1 LVLGESFSRGWEARC
16 DGRALGT
23 PRPIDGYANGWLAPA
38 DCHEVSFTFAPQRTA
53 QLAYVVS
60 AVFCGLLCLLLVGL
74 RAPLQVPPARRTA
87 LADDRLPHLPLVTSA
102 IVAALATVPLCLLFA
117 LRTSVGIFP
126 VLTFALW
133 RGVPARRLA
142 IVAAGLL
149 GVAVPVAYAIA
160 SPQNR
165 GGYNFDYSIRTIGA
179 HWIGV
184 LALVLLMV
192 ACGRMLIAA
201 RRLRPPVEP
210 PPPELPEHRLEAVA
224 GRR

>member
-1 LVLGESFSRGWEARC
+1 
-16 DGRALGT
+16 
-23 PRPIDGYANGWLAPA
+23 
-38 DCHEVSFTFAPQRTA
+38 
-53 QLAYVVS
+53 
-60 AVFCGLLCLLLVGL
+60 
-74 RAPLQVPPARRTA
+74 
-87 LADDRLPHLPLVTSA
+87 
-102 IVAALATVPLCLLFA
+102 
-117 LRTSVGIFP
+117 
-126 VLTFALW
+126 
-133 RGVPARRLA
+133 VPARRLA

-201 RRLRPPVEP
+201 RRIRPPAEP